1 MTEGRAHPF
10 CQPRLYRQPVGV
22 APSGKLPMYKR
33 IAAAGLLSLG
43 IAASAQ
49 TPPAGGPPDKA
60 SGVPA
65 WLYSVRPGDTLISL
79 GQRHL
84 IDPQRWDVVQKLNRI
99 ADPHRIPPGTVLR
112 IPASLLRSSP
122 GQATLKTVHGGVRWR
137 EPDGAWKT
145 AATGQALPV
154 GAELRT
160 EALASATL
168 ELANGTQLR
177 VHPGSTLVLDTLSLY
192 AGGLMAD
199 TRVRLLQGQ
208 TEITDNPGRRTQQN
222 LRVLTPSA
230 QAVVRGTVFRVGVE
244 DGQTREETLEGSV
257 GVDATGK
264 TVVVGPGFGTLARA
278 GEAPVP
284 PRALPR
290 APDVSALPSR
300 LEQLPL
306 RFSLPP
312 ARGEQGA
319 VLWGQVSQD
328 SNFDAI
334 LAEKT
339 SAPGSGV
346 LSIADLPNGRYI
358 LRVRALDALGLQGL
372 EARHNFTVAARPF
385 APALQAPGRSA
396 TVRSPRPDLRWTNAV
411 DAARYRVQASQS
423 ENFARLLLDQPTA
436 QTEWLPAGDLPE
448 GKLYWRV
455 ASITAQGEQGPWSAA
470 SPFTYKPA
478 PGQPDLGKAALR
490 YETDA
495 LLLELPPPPPDHHYR
510 VSVSAT
516 AGMAPEDQQQD
527 SSDGAVRLPRP
538 SGGTHYLGVRLV
550 DNQDGT
556 AGPPMLQK
564 IDVPSRHPYLWMLGL
579 PLLLL

>member
-1 MTEGRAHPF
+1 MH
-10 CQPRLYRQPVGV
+10 
-22 APSGKLPMYKR
+22 KH
-33 IAAAGLLSLG
+33 IAAGLLSLG
-43 IAASAQ
+43 MAGLAPAQ
-49 TPPAGGPPDKA
+49 TSAAAGPPDKA
-60 SGVPA
+60 AGAPA

-84 IDPQRWDVVQKLNRI
+84 IDPQRWDVVQRLNRI

-112 IPASLLRSSP
+112 IPASMLRSSP
-122 GQATLKTVHGGVRWR
+122 GQATLKTVHGSVRWR
-137 EPDGAWKT
+137 EAEGAWKT

-192 AGGLMAD
+192 ANGLMAD

-230 QAVVRGTVFRVGVE
+230 QAVVRGTIFRVGVE
-244 DGQTREETLEGSV
+244 DGLTREETLEGSV
-257 GVDATGK
+257 GVDASGK
-264 TVVVGPGFGTLARA
+264 TVVVGPGFGTLARQ
-278 GEAPVP
+278 GQAPMP

-290 APDVSALPSR
+290 APDVSALPAR

-306 RFSLPP
+306 RFALPP

-328 SNFDAI
+328 SSFDAI
-334 LAEKT
+334 LAERT
-339 SAPGSGV
+339 SSAGV
-346 LSIADLPNGRYI
+346 LSFADLPNGRYI

-396 TVRSPRPDLRWTNAV
+396 TVRSPRPTLRWTRAV
-411 DAARYRVQASQS
+411 DAARYRVQASPS
-423 ENFARLLLDQPTA
+423 ENFTQLLLDQPVA
-436 QTEWLPAGDLPE
+436 QTEWLPADDLPE
-448 GKLYWRV
+448 GKLHWRV

-470 SPFTYKPA
+470 SPFSYKPA
-478 PGQPDLGKAALR
+478 PGQPDLGQAALR
-490 YETDA
+490 YEADA
-495 LLLELPPPPPDHHYR
+495 LLLELPAPPADHHYR

-527 SSDGAVRLPRP
+527 SSDGKVRLPRP
-538 SGGTHYLGVRLV
+538 SGGAHYLGVRLV

>member
-1 MTEGRAHPF
+1 
-10 CQPRLYRQPVGV
+10 
-22 APSGKLPMYKR
+22 MYKK
-33 IAAAGLLSLG
+33 IAAGGLLSLG
-43 IAASAQ
+43 IAAFAPAQ
-49 TPPAGGPPDKA
+49 PLPAAGAPDRA
-60 SGVPA
+60 SGTPA

-84 IDPQRWDVVQKLNRI
+84 VDPQRWDVVQRLNRI

-112 IPASLLRSSP
+112 IPASMLRSSP
-122 GQATLKTVHGGVRWR
+122 GQATLKTVHGSVRWR
-137 EPDGAWKT
+137 EPEGAWKT
-145 AATGQALPV
+145 ASTGQVLSV
-154 GAELRT
+154 GAELQT

-192 AGGLMAD
+192 ANGLMAD

-208 TEITDNPGRRTQQN
+208 TEITDNPGRRAQQN

-244 DGQTREETLEGSV
+244 AGQTREETLEGSV

-264 TVVVGPGFGTLARA
+264 TVVVGPGFGTVARP
-278 GEAPVP
+278 GEAPLP

-290 APDVSALPSR
+290 APDVSALPPR

-312 ARGEQGA
+312 ARGDQGT

-328 SNFDAI
+328 SSFDAI
-334 LAEKT
+334 LAERT
-339 SAPGSGV
+339 SAPGSGI
-346 LSIADLPNGRYI
+346 LSFADLPNGRYT
-358 LRVRALDALGLQGL
+358 LRVRTLDALGLQGL
-372 EARHNFTVAARPF
+372 EARHAFTVAARPF
-385 APALQAPGRSA
+385 APALQAPGRAA
-396 TVRSPRPDLRWTNAV
+396 TVRSPRPALRWTSAV

-423 ENFARLLLDQPTA
+423 ENFARPLLDQPVA
-436 QTEWLPAGDLPE
+436 QTEWLPTDDLPE
-448 GKLYWRV
+448 GKLHWRV
-455 ASITAQGEQGPWSAA
+455 ASITAQGEQGPWSPAA
-470 SPFTYKPA
+470 PFSYKPA
-478 PGQPDLGKAALR
+478 PGMPDLGQPALR
-490 YETDA
+490 YEADA
-495 LLLELPPPPPDHHYR
+495 LLLDLPAPPPDHHYR

-516 AGMAPEDQQQD
+516 PGMAPEDQQQD
-527 SSDGAVRLPRP
+527 SFDGVVRLPRP
-538 SGGTHYLGVRLV
+538 SGGAHFLGVRLV

-564 IDVPSRHPYLWMLGL
+564 IDVPSRHPYMWMLGL

>member
-1 MTEGRAHPF
+1 
-10 CQPRLYRQPVGV
+10 
-22 APSGKLPMYKR
+22 MYKH
-33 IAAAGLLSLG
+33 IAAAGLISLG
-43 IAASAQ
+43 IAALAQ
-49 TPPAGGPPDKA
+49 TPRATSVPDKA
-60 SGVPA
+60 SSAPA
-65 WLYSVRPGDTLISL
+65 WLYSVRPGDTLITL

-84 IDPQRWDVVQKLNRI
+84 VEPQRWDVVQRLNRI

-112 IPASLLRSSP
+112 IPASMLRSSP
-122 GQATLKTVHGGVRWR
+122 GQATLKTVHGSVRWR
-137 EPDGAWKT
+137 ESDGSWKT
-145 AATGQALPV
+145 ASTGQVLPV
-154 GAELRT
+154 GAELQT

-177 VHPGSTLVLDTLSLY
+177 IHPGSTLVLDTISLY
-192 AGGLMAD
+192 ANGLMAD
-199 TRVRLLQGQ
+199 TRVRLLRGQ
-208 TEITDNPGRRTQQN
+208 TEITDNPGRRAQQN

-244 DGQTREETLEGSV
+244 AGQTREETLEGSV

-264 TVVVGPGFGTLARA
+264 TVVVGPGFGTLARQ
-278 GEAPVP
+278 GEAPLP
-284 PRALPR
+284 ARALPR

-306 RFSLPP
+306 HFSLPP
-312 ARGEQGA
+312 ARGEQSA

-334 LAEKT
+334 LAERT
-339 SAPGSGV
+339 SRSGV
-346 LSIADLPNGRYI
+346 LSFADLPNGRYI

-372 EARHNFTVAARPF
+372 EARHTFTVLARPF

-396 TVRSPRPDLRWTNAV
+396 TMRSPRPALRWTSAV
-411 DAARYRVQASQS
+411 DAARYRVQASRS
-423 ENFARLLLDQPTA
+423 EDFAQLLLDQPVA
-436 QTEWLPAGDLPE
+436 QTEWLPADDLPE
-448 GKLYWRV
+448 GKLHWRV
-455 ASITAQGEQGPWSAA
+455 ASITAQGEQGPWSPAA
-470 SPFTYKPA
+470 AFTYKPA
-478 PGQPDLGKAALR
+478 PGQPDLGQAALR
-490 YETDA
+490 YEADA
-495 LLLELPPPPPDHHYR
+495 LLLELPAPPPEHHYR

-527 SSDGAVRLPRP
+527 SFDGAVRLPRP
-538 SGGTHYLGVRLV
+538 SGGAKFLGVRLV

>member
-1 MTEGRAHPF
+1 
-10 CQPRLYRQPVGV
+10 
-22 APSGKLPMYKR
+22 MYKK
-33 IAAAGLLSLG
+33 IAAGGFLSLG
-43 IAASAQ
+43 IAAFAPAQ
-49 TPPAGGPPDKA
+49 PLPAAGVPDKA
-60 SGVPA
+60 SSAPA

-84 IDPQRWDVVQKLNRI
+84 VEPQRWDVVQRLNRI

-112 IPASLLRSSP
+112 IPASMLRSSP
-122 GQATLKTVHGGVRWR
+122 GQATLKTVHGSVRWR
-137 EPDGAWKT
+137 EPEGAWKT
-145 AATGQALPV
+145 ASTGQVLSV
-154 GAELRT
+154 GAELQT

-192 AGGLMAD
+192 ANGLMAD
-199 TRVRLLQGQ
+199 TRVRLLRGQ
-208 TEITDNPGRRTQQN
+208 TEITDNPGKRAQQN

-244 DGQTREETLEGSV
+244 AGQTREETLEGSV

-264 TVVVGPGFGTLARA
+264 TVVVGPGFGTVARP
-278 GEAPVP
+278 GEAPLP

-290 APDVSALPSR
+290 APDVSGLPTR

-306 RFSLPP
+306 RFSSPP

-334 LAEKT
+334 LAERT

-346 LSIADLPNGRYI
+346 LSFADLPNGRYI

-372 EARHNFTVAARPF
+372 EARHGFTVAARPF
-385 APALQAPGRSA
+385 APALQAPGRAA
-396 TVRSPRPDLRWTNAV
+396 TVRSPRPALRWTSAV
-411 DAARYRVQASQS
+411 DAARYRVQASKS
-423 ENFARLLLDQPTA
+423 EDFAQALLDQPVA
-436 QTEWLPAGDLPE
+436 QTEWLPTDDLPE
-448 GKLYWRV
+448 GKLHWRV

-470 SPFTYKPA
+470 SSFSYKPA
-478 PGQPDLGKAALR
+478 PGMPDLGQAALR

-495 LLLELPPPPPDHHYR
+495 LLLDLPAPPADHHYR

-516 AGMAPEDQQQD
+516 PGMAPEDQQQD
-527 SSDGAVRLPRP
+527 SFDGAVRLPRP
-538 SGGTHYLGVRLV
+538 SGGTHFLGVRLV

-564 IDVPSRHPYLWMLGL
+564 IDVPSRHPYLWLLGL